1 MNDLKQNNVSL
12 KVNGREIP
20 LNAFVKKV
28 VTNVV
33 EGLVDSLDKIP
44 DERTRIEI
52 IIENLHAA

>member
-1 MNDLKQNNVSL
+1 MTDLKPKNVSV
-12 KVNGREIP
+12 KVNNREIP

-28 VTNVV
+28 VSNVV

-52 IIENLHAA
+52 IIEKEA